1 MAAFY
6 NVYVMK
12 FRDIYA
18 TVSKQTCV
26 VEDISMPWGANAG
39 LRLFTYVVVD
49 THFLNVITILRNEM

>member
-1 MAAFY
+1 
-6 NVYVMK
+6 MK

-49 THFLNVITILRNEM
+49 THFLNVITILSNEM